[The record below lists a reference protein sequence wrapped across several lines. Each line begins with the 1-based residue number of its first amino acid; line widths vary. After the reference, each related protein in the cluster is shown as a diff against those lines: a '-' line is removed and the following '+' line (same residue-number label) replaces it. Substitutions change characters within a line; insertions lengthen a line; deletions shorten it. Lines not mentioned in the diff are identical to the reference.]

1 MVVKPM
7 HLLQNEVLN
16 KLDSIHNE
24 GMMDGMEYQTWG
36 NISQLLCVKY
46 QLVSLKV

>member
-1 MVVKPM
+1 MVVRHM

-24 GMMDGMEYQTWG
+24 EMMDGMEYQTLG
-36 NISQLLCVKY
+36 RGQALGPGEVILRRQ
-46 QLVSLKV
+46 